1 MALVHSSHWKGTSV
15 LRHSE
20 HLQHSGTWKVLG
32 RYGTL
37 GTRALRY
44 TDTWALRQLKSTW
57 GLRHWGTRGTQALY
71 LANSSNN
78 GSVIDDVL
86 LFSSTSFFILLNHM
100 TEASVSQWTHLFN
113 FQIWLL
119 LQCSGGGFKYSLCRN
134 VVFLSIDLRFQL
146 LVVMVDSN
154 VLKVSFDAVDDSLSK
169 VFRLCSSKPRGTI
182 RAFGFDLLSV
192 CFTKQTQ
199 RTEIHFWC
207 WFSTVS

>member
-1 MALVHSSHWKGTSV
+1 
-15 LRHSE
+15 
-20 HLQHSGTWKVLG
+20 
-32 RYGTL
+32 
-37 GTRALRY
+37 
-44 TDTWALRQLKSTW
+44 
-57 GLRHWGTRGTQALY
+57 
-71 LANSSNN
+71 
-78 GSVIDDVL
+78 
-86 LFSSTSFFILLNHM
+86 M

-113 FQIWLL
+113 FQICLL
-119 LQCSGGGFKYSLCRN
+119 LQCSGGGFKYTSRFTNSLCRN

-199 RTEIHFWC
+199 RTEIHF
-207 WFSTVS
+207 